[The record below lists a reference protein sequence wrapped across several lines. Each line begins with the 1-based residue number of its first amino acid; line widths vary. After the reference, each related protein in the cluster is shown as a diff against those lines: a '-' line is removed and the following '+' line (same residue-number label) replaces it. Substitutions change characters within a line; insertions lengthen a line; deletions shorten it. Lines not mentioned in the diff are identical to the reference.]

1 MYDMMPPQPTQFV
14 PKPAKKRL
22 SVPQIMLIVATLGFL
37 VWYLIT
43 ALIPAKPATARIAMD
58 TYGTHYSGDCL
69 IIRDESPNDA
79 EGVTS
84 VDYIA
89 GEGVAVSSG
98 ELICNAYA
106 AGYSDKARSDLQD
119 YRDRIKE
126 YQLKLLNSSVAT
138 DAQIEKLESEVMT
151 RAREVRKIIHG
162 ARGNINNQEKLLNAA
177 IEARQSYLRDKYAN
191 DQRMTRLLEDEKT
204 QRDQIEGWKRPM
216 TASKAGIVSFYSD
229 GFEYVKD
236 FFHIYDQFSISEV
249 KDMLKGNKPASAEKP
264 KGKTTIFRL
273 VQDGTWRVLMVISDC
288 NWNPTEGGTYELRLE
303 NFRDTTVPA
312 RVVGFTRSG
321 NDLLVRMTVD
331 APVESVLYVRTC
343 SGVVGDNTS
352 ILTVPK
358 EAIYSQND
366 ENGVLRD
373 GVVRVEGSNE
383 WFVPVF
389 VVDERNDTCYIV
401 PLQQDVLYEGQE
413 VKMFY

>member
-14 PKPAKKRL
+14 PRPVKKRL
-22 SVPQIMLIVATLGFL
+22 SVPQIMLIVLTLGFL
-37 VWYLIT
+37 VWYLVT
-43 ALIPAKPATARIAMD
+43 ALIPAKPGTAKITMD

-89 GEGVAVSSG
+89 GEGVSVAGG

-106 AGYSDKARSDLQD
+106 AGYSDKAKTDLQD

-126 YQLKLLNSSVAT
+126 YQLKLLSSEIAT
-138 DAQIEKLESEVMT
+138 DAQIEKLDSEVTT

-177 IEARQSYLRDKYAN
+177 IESRQNYLRDKYAT
-191 DQRMTRLLEDEKT
+191 DQRMTRLFEDEKT
-204 QRDQIEGWKRPM
+204 QRDQIEGWKHPM

-229 GFEYVKD
+229 GFEYIKD
-236 FFHIYDQFSISEV
+236 FFYFYDQFSISEV
-249 KDMLKGNKPASAEKP
+249 RDMLRGNKPASAEKP

-273 VQDGTWRVLMVISDC
+273 VQDGSWRVLMLIENC
-288 NWNPTEGGTYELRLE
+288 NWNPTEGSTYELRLE

-312 RVVGFTRSG
+312 TVVGFTRSG
-321 NDLLVRMTVD
+321 DDLLVRMTVD
-331 APVESVLYVRTC
+331 SKVEPILYVRSC

-352 ILTVPK
+352 VLTVPK

-366 ENGVLRD
+366 ENGILRD
-373 GVVRVEGSNE
+373 GVVRVEGNSE

-389 VVDERNDTCYIV
+389 VVDEQKDVCYIV
-401 PLQQDVLYEGQE
+401 PLNQDVLYEGQE
-413 VKMFY
+413 VKLFY

>member
-1 MYDMMPPQPTQFV
+1 MYDMVPPQPTQFV
-14 PKPAKKRL
+14 PRPVRKRL
-22 SVPQIMLIVATLGFL
+22 SVPQIMLIVVALGFL

-43 ALIPAKPATARIAMD
+43 ALIPAKPATARIGMD
-58 TYGTHYSGDCL
+58 TYGTHYSGDCF

-89 GEGVAVSSG
+89 GEGVAVGSR
-98 ELICNAYA
+98 ELICNVYS
-106 AGYSDKARSDLQD
+106 AGYSDKARNELQD

-126 YQLKLLNSSVAT
+126 YQLKLLNSAITT

-191 DQRMTRLLEDEKT
+191 DQRMTRLFEDEKT
-204 QRDQIEGWKRPM
+204 QRDQIEGWKHPM
-216 TASKAGIVSFYSD
+216 TAAMPGIVSFYSD
-229 GFEYVKD
+229 GFEYIKD
-236 FFHIYDQFSISEV
+236 FFYNYEQYSISEV
-249 KDMLKGNKPASAEKP
+249 RDMLKGNKPASAEKP

-273 VQDGTWRVLMVISDC
+273 VQQGSWRVLMLIEDC

-303 NFRDTTVPA
+303 NFTDTTVPA
-312 RVVGFTRSG
+312 RVVSFTRSG
-321 NDLLVRMTVD
+321 DDLLVRMTVD
-331 APVESVLYVRTC
+331 YDVEPILYVRTC
-343 SGVVGDNTS
+343 TGVVGDNTS

-366 ENGVLRD
+366 ENGVVRD
-373 GVVRVEGSNE
+373 GVVRVEGNNE

-389 VVDERNDTCYIV
+389 VVDEKKDTCYIV
-401 PLQQDVLYEGQE
+401 PLYQDVLYEGQE